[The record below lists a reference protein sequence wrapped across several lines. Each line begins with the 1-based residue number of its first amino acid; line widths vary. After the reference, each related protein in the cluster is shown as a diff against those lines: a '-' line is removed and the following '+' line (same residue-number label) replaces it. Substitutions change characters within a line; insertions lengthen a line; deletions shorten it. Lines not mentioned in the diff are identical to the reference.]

1 MGYFNYHTHTTYCD
15 GKSTPEEIVLEAIR
29 LGLDTIGFSGHAP
42 CPGAE
47 DYSVRDLEGYN
58 ECIERL
64 KDKYS
69 DKIRILRGIERDIF
83 AYDDDHDYDYVIGA
97 FHNLYVNGKFYATDR
112 SPAIIQQSID
122 ELCGGNA
129 EAFAIRYM
137 EFAKDIARVTGCDI
151 IAHMDL
157 VTKFN
162 GDGENK
168 LFDVRS
174 EAYLASVKEAIDENM
189 KLCKLFEIN
198 AGAISRG
205 WRKTPYP
212 DPAIL
217 DIIHDAGGKIT
228 FGSDSHAKE
237 TLLLGFDQAE
247 ELAKKHGFG
256 TLTRLDLK

>member
-1 MGYFNYHTHTTYCD
+1 MGFFNYHTHTTYCD

-29 LGLDTIGFSGHAP
+29 LGMDTIGFSGHAP

-58 ECIERL
+58 ECVERL

-83 AYDDDHDYDYVIGA
+83 AYDDNHDYDYVIGA
-97 FHNLYVNGKFYATDR
+97 FHNLYVDGKFYATDR
-112 SPAIIQQSID
+112 SPAIIQESIN
-122 ELCGGNA
+122 ELCGGDA

-137 EFAKDIARVTGCDI
+137 GFAKDIARVTGCDI

-174 EAYLASVKEAIDENM
+174 EAYLAAVREAIDE
-189 KLCKLFEIN
+189 I
-198 AGAISRG
+198 
-205 WRKTPYP
+205 
-212 DPAIL
+212 
-217 DIIHDAGGKIT
+217 
-228 FGSDSHAKE
+228 
-237 TLLLGFDQAE
+237 
-247 ELAKKHGFG
+247 
-256 TLTRLDLK
+256 